1 MGKSVGIL
9 WMCGGPRNAKGGMG
23 VCGEGDGDDGA
34 EVDAWR
40 FVGYGRGGIWKRNG
54 CHDGL
59 TKERTLGYRAW
70 GSTLGF
76 RGSILGVTSLWEMWL
91 LRVLWIFA

>member
-1 MGKSVGIL
+1 MALCGIRTGWDL
-9 WMCGGPRNAKGGMG
+9 EAK
-23 VCGEGDGDDGA
+23 
-34 EVDAWR
+34 W
-40 FVGYGRGGIWKRNG
+40 

-76 RGSILGVTSLWEMWL
+76 RGSILGVTSLWENVAFEGSVDICI
-91 LRVLWIFA
+91 RK